1 MAGKADTA
9 LELGTEVED
18 DPLKK
23 SRQSED
29 DEPEE
34 QENAEDG
41 RVEVVTAEQK
51 GDIPLQ
57 RRESF
62 GVEDVAMDETQN
74 ISSICFNCT
83 YPGCFNWCC
92 KDYRIRVYMHY
103 WVWQVLMLCLNIALI
118 VLYALEVVSIDT
130 GFLGVLFIFCAILLR
145 DKQFC
150 WLLYGFVKRSKYY
163 SCSQRCRYHITRLAD
178 GIGGLHSSFGVSAL
192 IWNAI
197 FFFDSYWWI
206 RSLNFNVSLLLPFS
220 LLIMVIFA
228 LPCVREHYHN
238 TFELTHRYF
247 RWLMIVVLIYTNF
260 TVEYR
265 YNRTLAGLVL
275 MFLIVLLTVY
285 PWLIQHKISG
295 ADVTVVSAS
304 MATAYF
310 FPIKCPMGAV
320 AKISTNGLEYHVMG
334 ITPLGTDEKTGK
346 PKSLALIKSLGD
358 WTTKLNDDVLD
369 ETKLHD
375 KTFYIAR
382 IKPPNF
388 TQGLFNWDR
397 VFILVTGVG
406 IAPCIP
412 YVTNDISALNLA
424 VSLLW
429 VARDHANNYPKF
441 IIDILEP
448 IPNMELYDTT
458 KKKRPNL
465 CSLVVKKARD
475 FEAQAVFIV
484 SGADM
489 ASRVGNF
496 VHAQGIPVFA

>member
-1 MAGKADTA
+1 MDDPNPQEPLMSASEVDDHDPVKPKRGANPD
-9 LELGTEVED
+9 VED
-18 DPLKK
+18 Y
-23 SRQSED
+23 
-29 DEPEE
+29 
-34 QENAEDG
+34 G
-41 RVEVVTAEQK
+41 RVQMAVAG
-51 GDIPLQ
+51 GDIPLH
-57 RRESF
+57 RRASIT
-62 GVEDVAMDETQN
+62 MDDIAIDPKEET
-74 ISSICFNCT
+74 SSICFNCT

-130 GFLGVLFIFCAILLR
+130 GFLGVLFIFCAILIR

-150 WLLYGFVKRSKYY
+150 WILYGFVKKSRYY
-163 SCSQRCRYHITRLAD
+163 TCARQCRYHLTRLAD
-178 GIGGLHSSFGVSAL
+178 GIGGLHSSCGVSAL
-192 IWNAI
+192 VWNSI
-197 FFFDSYWWI
+197 YFYDNQITFGKM
-206 RSLNFNVSLLLPFS
+206 NVTWFLPFA
-220 LLIMVIFA
+220 LLTMIVFA
-228 LPCVREHYHN
+228 LPCIREHYHN
-238 TFELTHRYF
+238 TFELIHRYF
-247 RWLMIVVLIYTNF
+247 RWIAIGLLLYSHIVIGEVYKSSIGVFVL
-260 TVEYR
+260 
-265 YNRTLAGLVL
+265 
-275 MFLIVLLTVY
+275 LILIFLLTVY

-358 WTTKLNDDVLD
+358 WTTKLNDDTRD
-369 ETKLHD
+369 EAKLRD
-375 KTFYIAR
+375 MTFYIAR
-382 IKPPNF
+382 VKPPNF

-412 YVTNDISALNLA
+412 YVTNDISGLGLA

-465 CSLVVKKARD
+465 CSLVVKKARAFD
-475 FEAQAVFIV
+475 AQAVFIV

-489 ASRVGNF
+489 ASRIGNY
-496 VHAQGIPVFA
+496 VHAQGIPVFASNFDT

>member
-92 KDYRIRVYMHY
+92 KDYRIRVYVHY

-130 GFLGVLFIFCAILLR
+130 GFLGVLFIFCAILIR

-150 WLLYGFVKRSKYY
+150 WILYGFVKKSRYY
-163 SCSQRCRYHITRLAD
+163 TCARQCRYHLTRLAD
-178 GIGGLHSSFGVSAL
+178 GIGGLHSSCGVSAL
-192 IWNAI
+192 VWNSI
-197 FFFDSYWWI
+197 YFYDNQITFGKM
-206 RSLNFNVSLLLPFS
+206 NVTWFLPFA
-220 LLIMVIFA
+220 LLTMIVFA
-228 LPCVREHYHN
+228 LPCIREHYHN
-238 TFELTHRYF
+238 IFEFIHRYF
-247 RWLMIVVLIYTNF
+247 RWFAIVLLIYSHISF
-260 TVEYR
+260 EYDIMTSGR
-265 YNRTLAGLVL
+265 LSPAVLVL
-275 MFLIVLLTVY
+275 LILIFLLTVY

-358 WTTKLNDDVLD
+358 WTTKLNDD
-369 ETKLHD
+369 
-375 KTFYIAR
+375 
-382 IKPPNF
+382 
-388 TQGLFNWDR
+388 
-397 VFILVTGVG
+397 
-406 IAPCIP
+406 
-412 YVTNDISALNLA
+412 
-424 VSLLW
+424 
-429 VARDHANNYPKF
+429 
-441 IIDILEP
+441 
-448 IPNMELYDTT
+448 
-458 KKKRPNL
+458 
-465 CSLVVKKARD
+465 
-475 FEAQAVFIV
+475 
-484 SGADM
+484 
-489 ASRVGNF
+489 
-496 VHAQGIPVFA
+496 